1 MGNFLFSQTTTPFK
15 RARLTRNA
23 YQLYENSGRKGLCL
37 RCVSYVSRWAST
49 TGTGSWVVEWAE
61 VLLVT
66 STPPFEHWA
75 VSICGKQKEVFQATN
90 KLSRWLL
97 AFRANVKRAST
108 PECTRALLS
117 YMMFNLGMLLDSV
130 WVCIGECVV
139 VVVVTRCRY
148 PLPMLMLM
156 LIWLTTDTKSH
167 SYTHTRSHTCAHI
180 QWHLRIFYVAT
191 QKHLPPNVAV
201 NLVTWEHQPFP
212 HADFNIFA
220 CMCTYKTTGRTMCI
234 SCKCLRSIWKDSQWD
249 K

>member
-1 MGNFLFSQTTTPFK
+1 M
-15 RARLTRNA
+15 
-23 YQLYENSGRKGLCL
+23 
-37 RCVSYVSRWAST
+37 
-49 TGTGSWVVEWAE
+49 
-61 VLLVT
+61 
-66 STPPFEHWA
+66 
-75 VSICGKQKEVFQATN
+75 FQATN

-201 NLVTWEHQPFP
+201 NLARENTNPFHTQTSIYLLVCAHIKA
-212 HADFNIFA
+212 HAP
-220 CMCTYKTTGRTMCI
+220 THKTTTTGRTMCI